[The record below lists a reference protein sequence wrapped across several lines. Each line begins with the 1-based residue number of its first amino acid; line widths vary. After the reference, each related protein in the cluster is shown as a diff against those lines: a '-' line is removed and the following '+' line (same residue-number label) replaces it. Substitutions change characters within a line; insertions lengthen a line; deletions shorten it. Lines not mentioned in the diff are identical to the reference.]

1 MKFEGIIKAII
12 YRNSENGFS
21 VLAIETSDG
30 DISATGIMPSFNED
44 DSVEIEGELIY
55 NKKFG
60 EQIKVESIFL
70 KKPSDKASI
79 IKFLS
84 SSKIKGIGKRTAE
97 DIYNKFGDES
107 LNIVFEKPE
116 KLLEIRGIGKRK
128 LEDIIETSDD
138 FRDSRQ
144 ALLFLQGLNISYNLS
159 LKIYEKYSSSTIEV
173 VKANPYKLVEDIPG
187 IGFVMA
193 DNIARNMQIASDSK
207 FRISAA
213 INYTLKNEQDQ
224 NGHTCL
230 NYDYL
235 IEKTSLIVHVDKD
248 KIIDQVNEDIIRNK
262 LILADIEDERY
273 VYNKNTYKA
282 EKDVAMD
289 LAMLNNGKYHFD
301 IKVDE
306 DLSSFSNE
314 QVEAIKKAFENMLLI
329 VTGGPGTGK
338 TTIIKAI
345 VKILNDNEK
354 KYILAAPTGRA
365 AKRIQESTGEE
376 ASTIHRMIGLRPDES
391 LSEYNEE
398 NPIESDYIIVDEV
411 SMIDIFLMKSLLSA
425 VSKETAL
432 IFVGDSDQLPS
443 VGAGNVLKD
452 MLDAGICSVKL
463 KKIFRQATESNI
475 IINAHRINHGE
486 YPLLNQIDKDFFYVK
501 ADRNNFREKIVDLVS
516 KRLPSYYKF
525 DPIKDIQ
532 VLAPSKKSDWGVLSI
547 NKILQESLNSIG
559 QKLEINDKI
568 FRVNDKVMQI
578 RNNYDLEV
586 KNDFGE
592 ASEGVFNGDMGIIEK
607 IDPNNESIWVR
618 FYDNSLV
625 YYKKED
631 LKDLDL
637 SYAITIHKSQGSEF
651 ECVIIPMMQTS
662 YMLLN
667 RNLLY
672 TAITRAKKLVV
683 LLGEKRIIKT
693 MIDNNNSS
701 KRFTKLSYRIKE
713 MENIIDV

>member
-30 DISATGIMPSFNED
+30 DISATGIMPSFNEE

-84 SSKIKGIGKRTAE
+84 SAKIKGIGKRTAE

-128 LEDIIETSDD
+128 LEDIIETSED

-144 ALLFLQGLNISYNLS
+144 ALFFLQGLNISYNLS

-173 VKANPYKLVEDIPG
+173 VKTNPYKLVEDIPG

-193 DNIARNMQIASDSK
+193 DSIARNMQIASDSK

-235 IEKTSLIVHVDKD
+235 IEKTSLIVHVDKN

-289 LAMLNNGKYHFD
+289 LAMLNNEKYHFD

-306 DLSSFSNE
+306 DLSSFSDE

-338 TTIIKAI
+338 TTIINAI

-486 YPLLNQIDKDFFYVK
+486 YPLLNQNDKDFFYVE

-547 NKILQESLNSIG
+547 NKILQESLNSTG

-592 ASEGVFNGDMGIIEK
+592 ASERVFNGDMGIIEK

-651 ECVIIPMMQTS
+651 ECVVIPMMQTS

-701 KRFTKLSYRIKE
+701 KRFTKLSYWIKE